1 MKLGIPALLV
11 FAPMLCC
18 TAETCPWISSGT
30 VGGILGDPVDSKVT
44 ATTCEFTHRGG
55 SMVDSLH
62 VEVEPIA
69 HHPYPKY
76 LAECKSKP
84 EPLKAIGNE
93 AVSCHTGAAELAIGR
108 VRDRV
113 FIIRVNA
120 TDGAEKARTAAEH
133 VAGNLF

>member
-1 MKLGIPALLV
+1 MKVRLPVLLV
-11 FAPMLCC
+11 APLLCC
-18 TAETCPWISSGT
+18 AGETCPWISSGT

-44 ATTCEFTHRGG
+44 ANTCEFTHRSGKMVG
-55 SMVDSLH
+55 SLR
-62 VEVEPIA
+62 VEVEPIPRHA
-69 HHPYPKY
+69 YQKY

-93 AVSCHTGAAELAIGR
+93 AVTCHTGAAELAIGR

-113 FIIRVNA
+113 FVIRVNA
-120 TDGAEKARTAAEH
+120 SHGAEKARTAAEH